1 MTDNEVA
8 SLEKRLDKAL
18 LADMPPEH
26 DPWFRIAILE
36 RRERLVWRRRVFL
49 SVCVVVVVSLLS
61 ALLLATLVDASADLN
76 DDWLFESTETML
88 AALAIIATA
97 CITLL
102 TAWLRRKSHI
112 RNLFSAWMVKFW
124 V

>member
-1 MTDNEVA
+1 MTDDEVA

-18 LADMPPEH
+18 LADMPPER
-26 DPWFRIAILE
+26 DPWFRIATLE
-36 RRERLVWRRRVFL
+36 RRERRVWRRRVFL

-61 ALLLATLVDASADLN
+61 ALLLATLVDASADLI
-76 DDWLFESTETML
+76 DDWPIESTETIL

-97 CITLL
+97 CLTLL
-102 TAWLRRKSHI
+102 TAWLRRKSHV
-112 RNLFSAWMVKFW
+112 RKLFSAWMVKFW